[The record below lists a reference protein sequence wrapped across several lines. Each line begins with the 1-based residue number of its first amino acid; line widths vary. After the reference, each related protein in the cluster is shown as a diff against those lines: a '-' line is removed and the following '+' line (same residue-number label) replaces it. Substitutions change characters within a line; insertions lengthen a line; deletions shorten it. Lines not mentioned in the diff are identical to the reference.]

1 MISAAGQP
9 SHFIT
14 VWLSVD
20 IPWSVYPHSRPS
32 LPLYALRI
40 HFPCEGRGDR
50 VYVLH
55 VGSAREAIEMGGVG
69 REEAASR
76 RQAISLAASRV
87 RADIAFTVVDVVVVV
102 AAYTIALGIRML
114 DPLVGDVQIFWRSF
128 AIVLPVIITVHVV
141 ANAIAGAYGHVWE
154 YASITEAVRLVVA
167 NAAATAMILLVA
179 WVVRNPLAIVIPY
192 TTLVLGGLLSL
203 LLMGL
208 VRYRSR
214 LFSFRKVTVGSRILI
229 VGSGPEAAAFARQA
243 PGTESGG
250 RIVGFLNGET
260 AGGSTSRLLAGL
272 PILGGVEKVAEIVR
286 DEEIDQ
292 VVVIGSDP
300 DRVRKVVDLCLE
312 VDVRLRILPGVEDV
326 MGDLGAP
333 LDVRDLKV
341 EDLLNRQPVS
351 TDMSDVAQLISGEV
365 VLVTGAGGSIGSEIV
380 RQVLHHG
387 PAAVWALDRDETL
400 LHDAS
405 LHWSGNTNAVLAD
418 IRDAP
423 AILRAFERIRPG
435 VVFHAAALKHVPV
448 LEEFPEEAVLTNIV
462 GTQNVIEAGSRVG
475 TKRFVLISTDKAV
488 NPTSIMGATKRVAEL
503 LVKAGNERNDSCVYT
518 AVRFGNVLGSR
529 GSVIPTFVSQIRSGG
544 PVTVT
549 DPEMTR
555 YFMTVNEAVQLVLQ
569 AAALAAASEV
579 FLLDMGEPI
588 KITDLA
594 RRLIRL
600 AGLIPEVDINI
611 EYTGRRP
618 GEKLEETLTN
628 GSLEATSNPKVF
640 EVPLTH
646 PGAQV
651 LAKAVA
657 DLEDAALAGET
668 RQAVSL
674 LNALAEGSLKPMPHP
689 LMSSS
694 TS

>member
-1 MISAAGQP
+1 
-9 SHFIT
+9 
-14 VWLSVD
+14 
-20 IPWSVYPHSRPS
+20 
-32 LPLYALRI
+32 
-40 HFPCEGRGDR
+40 
-50 VYVLH
+50 
-55 VGSAREAIEMGGVG
+55 MGGVG
-69 REEAASR
+69 RKEAASR

-87 RADIAFTVVDVVVVV
+87 RADIAFAVVDILIVV
-102 AAYTIALGIRML
+102 AAYTVALGFRML
-114 DPLVGDVQIFWRSF
+114 DPLVVDIQIFWRNF
-128 AIVLPVIITVHVV
+128 AIALPVIFTIHVM

-167 NAAATAMILLVA
+167 NAGATVMALLVA
-179 WVVRNPLAIVIPY
+179 WIVRNRLGIVIPY
-192 TTLVLGGLLSL
+192 STLVLGGLLSL

-214 LFSFRKVTVGSRILI
+214 LFSFRKVTAGSRILV

-250 RIVGFLNGET
+250 RIVGFLNGESP
-260 AGGSTSRLLAGL
+260 GSSTSRLLAEL
-272 PILGGVEKVAEIVR
+272 PILGRVEGIAEIIR
-286 DEEIDQ
+286 DEQIDQ

-300 DRVRKVVDLCLE
+300 GRVREVVDLCLE

-326 MGDLGAP
+326 MGDPRAP

-405 LHWSGNTNAVLAD
+405 LQWPGDTNAILAD

-435 VVFHAAALKHVPV
+435 VVFHAAALKHVPI
-448 LEEFPEEAVLTNIV
+448 LEDFPEEAVLTNIV

-488 NPTSIMGATKRVAEL
+488 NPTSVMGATKRVAEL
-503 LVKAGNERNDSCVYT
+503 LVRAGNERSDDCVYT

-549 DPEMTR
+549 DPQMTR
-555 YFMTVNEAVQLVLQ
+555 YFMTANEAVQLVLQ

-618 GEKLEETLTN
+618 GEKLEETLAI
-628 GSLEATSNPKVF
+628 GLLEATSNPKVF

-646 PGAQV
+646 PGAHV
-651 LAKAVA
+651 LTAAVA
-657 DLEDAALAGET
+657 DLEDAALAGESS
-668 RQAVSL
+668 RVVL
-674 LNALAEGSLKPMPHP
+674 LLSTLAEGSLNAKGHP
-689 LMSSS
+689 LMSQS
-694 TS
+694 TG